1 MRPALSGQHEPDT
14 LQSYRL
20 CPALGILKRD
30 YGDDCVVYLGAAR
43 ETHLLSATAAQVLVL
58 IEEMACSPK
67 ALVEAMKPHFE
78 DASEAEVSTLLEE
91 VVNGLSRIGVIEV
104 FEDAS

>member
-20 CPALGILKRD
+20 CPELGILKRD
-30 YGDDCVVYLGAAR
+30 DGHDCVIYLSAAR
-43 ETHLLSATAAQVLVL
+43 ETHLLSAVAAQVLVL

-78 DASEAEVSTLLEE
+78 DASEIEVSALVDE
-91 VVNGLSRIGVIEV
+91 VVDGLGRIGVIEA

>member
-1 MRPALSGQHEPDT
+1 MRPALSGLNEPDT
-14 LQSYRL
+14 LRYYRL
-20 CPALGILKRD
+20 RPAMGMVKRD
-30 YGDDCVVYLGAAR
+30 CGDDCVVYLSAAR
-43 ETHLLSATAAQVLVL
+43 ETHLLSATAGQVLAL
-58 IEEMACSPK
+58 IEETAQTSQ
-67 ALVEAMKPHFE
+67 ALLEAMKPHFE

>member
-30 YGDDCVVYLGAAR
+30 YVDDCVIYLSAAR
-43 ETHLLSATAAQVLVL
+43 ETHLLSATAAQVLAL
-58 IEEMACSPK
+58 IEETSQSPK
-67 ALVEAMKPHFE
+67 ALLEAMKPHFE
-78 DASEAEVSTLLEE
+78 DASEIEVSTLLDE
-91 VVNGLSRIGVIEV
+91 VVNGLSRIGVIEA